1 MSPILQKPKQ
11 SLFLVLGLIIVLTV
25 MVGMASHATH
35 SYISTKNRLIADMKK
50 SSEHTIETLKS
61 NLAHL
66 IASYAVNEYNN
77 LILNELKHKNI
88 FAIVIEDYNMGNIM
102 GKISDIS
109 GKIRDNSGEIID
121 YDHTNEKH
129 KKQLENCYYSKVYD
143 IENKKEKLGKISI
156 YISDTTMQKELKEI
170 IFTNIQITF
179 GISLFLI
186 FVLFFTIKWVVLKP
200 IFQIIQTIDN
210 SSKDG
215 IPYKVIPKSNFYEMN
230 SLIIS
235 INTMI
240 HTIKNSRLT
249 LKQNRDEL
257 AKSLDLQKTILDNV
271 GYMLIRTDKNGI
283 IKQINKETEKIL
295 GYRSDELVNNYTP
308 ELIHLKSEITS
319 KANELSQEFNK
330 KIVAGFEV
338 FVTKTNLG
346 VENENEWTFITKN
359 NQHIPVLLN
368 VTALKDKKGEI
379 YGYLGIAKD
388 ITQQKL
394 LESQAKLASMGE
406 MIGNIAHQWRQPLSV
421 ISTVASG
428 IKVKSEFG
436 QFEPEQLFPDM
447 DIIIQQT
454 QYLSKTIDDFRNF
467 LKESK
472 DKESINLSKVVETA
486 LSIVQST
493 MIDNNINIV
502 LNLKCNGLLRA
513 FPNQLVQAIIN
524 ILNNAKDALNENIK
538 EDITPRLIFVQTQE
552 INDHLILTIKDNAG
566 GIPNHIL
573 PKIFE
578 PYFTTKH
585 KSVGTGIGLSMTH
598 KIITEQHHAL
608 IEVSNETFEYKKQ
621 SYTGASFRIIF
632 TI

>member
-25 MVGMASHATH
+25 MVGMATHATH
-35 SYISTKNRLIADMKK
+35 SYIVTKNRLVEDMKK

-66 IASYAVNEYNN
+66 IASYAVNEYNT
-77 LILNELKHKNI
+77 LILNELTHKNI
-88 FAIVIEDYNMGNIM
+88 FAIIIEDYNMGNIL
-102 GKISDIS
+102 GNTSDIS
-109 GKIRDNSGEIID
+109 GKIRSETGEIVD
-121 YDHTNEKH
+121 YDHKNEEH
-129 KKQLENCYYSKVYD
+129 KQQLENCYYSKSYN
-143 IENKKEKLGKISI
+143 IEHDGEKLGKITL
-156 YISDTTMQKELKEI
+156 YISDESMNKELKEI
-170 IFTNIQITF
+170 ILTNIQITF

-200 IFQIIQTIDN
+200 IFQIIEIIDN
-210 SSKDG
+210 GSKDG
-215 IPYKVIPKSNFYEMN
+215 IPHKVIPKSNFYEMN
-230 SLIIS
+230 SLISS

-240 HTIKNSRLT
+240 HTIKNSRT
-249 LKQNRDEL
+249 ILKQNRDEL
-257 AKSLDLQKTILDNV
+257 AKSLELQKTILDNV

-295 GYRSDELVNNYTP
+295 GYRSDELVNNFTP
-308 ELIHLKSEITS
+308 ELIHLKSEMTS
-319 KANELSQEFNK
+319 KANELSDEFNK
-330 KIVAGFEV
+330 KIIAGFEV
-338 FVTKTNLG
+338 FVTKVNLG
-346 VENENEWTFITKN
+346 QESQDEWTFITKN
-359 NQHIPVLLN
+359 NQHIPVLLS
-368 VTALKDKKGEI
+368 VKALKDKKGEI

-428 IKVKSEFG
+428 IKIKSEFG

-447 DIIIQQT
+447 DVIIQQT

-467 LKESK
+467 LRESK

-486 LSIVQST
+486 LSIVQSS
-493 MIDNNINIV
+493 MIDNHINIV
-502 LNLKCNGLLRA
+502 LNLKSNGLLHA

-524 ILNNAKDALNENIK
+524 ILNNAKDALKENVT
-538 EDITPRLIFVQTQE
+538 EDKLRLIIVETKE
-552 INDHLILTIKDNAG
+552 IDAHLILTIKDNAG
-566 GIPNHIL
+566 GVPPHL
-573 PKIFE
+573 MSKIFE

-585 KSVGTGIGLSMTH
+585 KSVGTGIGLSMTQ
-598 KIITEQHHAL
+598 KIITEQHHSM
-608 IEVSNETFEYKKQ
+608 IEVANETFEYNQQ
-621 SYTGASFRIIF
+621 SYTGAKF
-632 TI
+632 TITFPI

>member
-25 MVGMASHATH
+25 MFGMATHATH
-35 SYISTKNRLIADMKK
+35 SYISTKSRLIEDMKK
-50 SSEHTIETLKS
+50 SSEHTVEALKS
-61 NLAHL
+61 NLEHL

-88 FAIVIEDYNMGNIM
+88 FAIVIEDYNMGNIL
-102 GKISDIS
+102 GKSSDVS
-109 GKIRDNSGEIID
+109 GKIRNTQDEIID
-121 YDHTNEKH
+121 YNPSYYEHN
-129 KKQLENCYYSKVYD
+129 KQLEDCFYSKVYD
-143 IENKKEKLGKISI
+143 VNRNNEKLGRITI
-156 YISDTTMQKELKEI
+156 YISDATMKKELKEI

-210 SSKDG
+210 SSTDG
-215 IPYKVIPKSNFYEMN
+215 IPHKVIPKSNFYEMN
-230 SLIIS
+230 SLITS

-240 HTIKNSRLT
+240 HTIKSSRMT

-308 ELIHLKSEITS
+308 ELIHLKSEVTS
-319 KANELSQEFNK
+319 KATELSKEFNK
-330 KIVAGFEV
+330 KIVAGFDV
-338 FVTKTNLG
+338 FVTKSDLG
-346 VENENEWTFITKN
+346 IENQNEWTFITKN

-428 IKVKSEFG
+428 IKVKIEFG

-467 LKESK
+467 LKENK

-486 LSIVQST
+486 FSIVQSS
-493 MIDNNINIV
+493 MIDHNITVI
-502 LNLKCNGLLRA
+502 LNLNANGLLRA

-524 ILNNAKDALNENIK
+524 ILNNAKDALKANIPENE
-538 EDITPRLIFVQTQE
+538 TRFIFVQTQE
-552 INDHLILTIKDNAG
+552 IDDHLILTIKDNAG
-566 GIPNHIL
+566 GIPETIM
-573 PKIFE
+573 PKIFD

-585 KSVGTGIGLSMTH
+585 KSVGTGIGLSMAQ

-608 IEVSNETFEYKKQ
+608 IEANNETYEYNQ
-621 SYTGASFRIIF
+621 QIYTGACFKITF

>member
-1 MSPILQKPKQ
+1 MSPIIQKPKQ
-11 SLFLVLGLIIVLTV
+11 SLFLVLGLIIVFTV
-25 MVGMASHATH
+25 MTSMATHATH
-35 SYISTKNRLIADMKK
+35 SYISTKNRLIEDMQK
-50 SSEHTIETLKS
+50 SSDRTIETLKS

-77 LILNELKHKNI
+77 LILNELTYKNI
-88 FAIVIEDYNMGNIM
+88 FAIVIEDYNMGNIL
-102 GKISDIS
+102 GKTSQIS
-109 GKIRDNSGEIID
+109 GKIRNEQGEIID
-121 YDHTNEKH
+121 YNDTNEEH
-129 KKQLENCYYSKVYD
+129 KKLLDNCYYSKVYD
-143 IENKKEKLGKISI
+143 IEKNSEKLGKIRI
-156 YISDTTMQKELKEI
+156 CISDTIMQKELKEI

-186 FVLFFTIKWVVLKP
+186 FVLFFTIKWVILKP
-200 IFQIIQTIDN
+200 IFQIITTIDN
-210 SSKDG
+210 SSTDG
-215 IPYKVIPKSNFYEMN
+215 IPHKVIPKSNFYEMN
-230 SLIIS
+230 NLIIS

-240 HTIKNSRLT
+240 HTIKNSRMR

-257 AKSLDLQKTILDNV
+257 AKSLDLQKTILDSV
-271 GYMLIRTDKNGI
+271 GYMLIRTDKKGI

-308 ELIHLKSEITS
+308 ELIHLKSEVTS
-319 KANELSQEFNK
+319 KANELSEKFNK

-346 VENENEWTFITKN
+346 QESQDEWTFITKN

-368 VTALKDKKGEI
+368 VKALKDKKGEI

-447 DIIIQQT
+447 DVIIGQT

-467 LKESK
+467 LRESK
-472 DKESINLSKVVETA
+472 DKESINLSKVVETS

-493 MIDNNINIV
+493 MIDNHIDVI
-502 LNLKCNGLLRA
+502 LNLKSNGLLHA

-524 ILNNAKDALNENIK
+524 ILNNAKDALKDNVKEENL
-538 EDITPRLIFVQTQE
+538 RLIFVETKE
-552 INDHLILTIKDNAG
+552 VDAHLILTIKDNAG
-566 GIPNHIL
+566 GIPKHIM

-598 KIITEQHHAL
+598 KIITEQHQAVL
-608 IEVSNETFEYKKQ
+608 EVDNETFEYQ
-621 SYTGASFRIIF
+621 QQFYTGACF
-632 TI
+632 TITFAI